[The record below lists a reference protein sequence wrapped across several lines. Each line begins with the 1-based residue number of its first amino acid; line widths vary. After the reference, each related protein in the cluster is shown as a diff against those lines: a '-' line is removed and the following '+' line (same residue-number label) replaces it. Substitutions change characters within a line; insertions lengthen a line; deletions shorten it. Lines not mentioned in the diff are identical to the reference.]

1 MASTRAPD
9 LVVVGAPVYTA
20 DAARRWAKGL
30 AVRDGRVTAVGTEG
44 EMRYLAGP
52 STKLVEL
59 EGGMVLPGFQ
69 DAHVHPLHAGLAR
82 RRCGLHD
89 VFGREAYAEAIQRY
103 AREHPEAE
111 WIMGAGWAMDAFPG
125 GTPERAELDRL
136 VPDRPVF
143 LVNRDGHGA
152 WVNSRALELAGVGR
166 DTPDPRDGRI
176 ERDATGEPSG
186 TLHEG
191 AMKLVQDLVPP
202 PSGEDLRA
210 ALLDAQA
217 TLHSLGV
224 TAWNDAWV
232 ERDELD
238 AYLAL
243 ARSGELKARVRLSL
257 LWSRDRG
264 DEQLEDLLELRER
277 GSPGRLQTR
286 NAKIFQDGVAENFT
300 AAMLEPYLDAAG
312 RPTANSGLS
321 MVEPAALA
329 RYVSALDRAGF
340 QVHFHAI
347 GDRAVRECLDAVE
360 AARATN
366 GARDARHHIAHI
378 QLIHP
383 DDIRRFRELDV
394 VANAQPFWA
403 CNEPQMRD
411 LTVPFLGEERA
422 RLQYPFGSLRR
433 AGAALAFGS
442 DWPVSTADPL
452 LEMEV
457 AVTRV
462 PTDERHIEP
471 FLPEQRLDLPAAL
484 DAFTIGAAYVNHL
497 ERETG
502 SLEPGKLADV
512 VALDRNLFA
521 LDGANIGDARVVLT
535 LVEGEPVYDAL
546 GALT

>member
-1 MASTRAPD
+1 MTSGTPD
-9 LVVVGAPVYTA
+9 VALVGAPVYTA
-20 DAARRWAKGL
+20 DAARRWAGGIAL
-30 AVRDGRVTAVGTEG
+30 RDGRVAAVGPETEI
-44 EMRYLAGP
+44 RALAGP
-52 STKLVEL
+52 STRLVEL
-59 EGGMVLPGFQ
+59 EGGMVVPGFQ

-82 RRCGLHD
+82 LRCGLHD
-89 VFGREAYAEAIQRY
+89 VFGRDTYLEAIERY
-103 AREHPEAE
+103 AREHPDAE
-111 WIMGAGWAMDAFPG
+111 WIEGAGWAMDAFPG
-125 GTPERAELDRL
+125 GTPERAELDRV
-136 VPDRPVF
+136 VPDRPAF

-152 WVNSRALELAGVGR
+152 WVNSKALELAGVGR
-166 DTPDPRDGRI
+166 DTPDPPDGRI
-176 ERDATGEPSG
+176 ERDETGKPSG

-202 PSGEDLRA
+202 PSRENLRA
-210 ALLDAQA
+210 ALLDAQSI
-217 TLHSLGV
+217 LHSLGV

-232 ERDELD
+232 EADEVD
-238 AYLAL
+238 AYVRL
-243 ARSGELKARVRLSL
+243 ARSGELTGRVRLSL
-257 LWSRDRG
+257 LWRRDRAE
-264 DEQLEDLLELRER
+264 EQLEGLLELRQR
-277 GSPGRLQTR
+277 ASLGRLKAT
-286 NAKIFQDGVAENFT
+286 NAKIFQDGVVENFT
-300 AAMLEPYLDAAG
+300 AALLEPYLDASG
-312 RPTANSGLS
+312 RSTANTGLS
-321 MVEPAALA
+321 MVDPAALA
-329 RYVSALDRAGF
+329 RYVSALDLAGF

-360 AARATN
+360 AARAAN
-366 GARDARHHIAHI
+366 GVRDARHHIAHI

-383 DDIRRFRELDV
+383 DDIGRFRELGV

-403 CNEPQMRD
+403 CNEAQMRD
-411 LTVPFLGEERA
+411 LTVPFLGDERT

-462 PTDERHIEP
+462 PTDERDIDP
-471 FLPEQRLDLPAAL
+471 FLPEQRLDVPAAL

-497 ERETG
+497 DRETG

-512 VALDRNLFA
+512 VVLDRNLFA
-521 LDGANIGDARVVLT
+521 LGDANLGDARVVLT